1 MLDRIINILKVI
13 KDISDWKIVQTITEA
28 NELFL
33 IKKAI
38 DMPRSK
44 KVNNIEITVYKDFE
58 EDGKRFRG
66 SSIVIISP
74 TMTDEEISKAILDA
88 VFAASF
94 VKNEYYPLPAQSQ
107 HELNVVGSKF
117 DTASLAAWMPKI
129 KDALYKYDTNKN
141 GYINATEIFLNKSN
155 INIINSQGIKLSY
168 NSYKGH
174 IELTTCW
181 KEAGEEIELFKE
193 IKFSDFDSDYLS
205 KSAQELLDM
214 SKEKAV
220 TSPTPNLGS
229 FTVILKGDPVAELL
243 KHYYLQ
249 SNALNVYQHLS
260 TAKLNESMQGA
271 DIKGDKINM
280 VLDPAVNN
288 SAASEPVDN
297 DGFALTK
304 HSIIKDGVLQKYW
317 GTTQYCHYLNVEP
330 TGRINNMI
338 FEGGSKTINEMH
350 SEPYLEIAAF
360 SDFQLNPMTGEFAG
374 EIRLGWYFDGTN
386 RTTVSGGSISG
397 HLNTLQNNM
406 YLSKEL
412 QQCLAQELFVPLNYN
427 GPKAIMLYN
436 VSVAGS

>member
-1 MLDRIINILKVI
+1 MLDRIINILKSNN
-13 KDISDWKIVQTITEA
+13 DISDWKIVQTITEA

-33 IKKAI
+33 IKKSI

-44 KVNNIEITVYKDFE
+44 NIDNIKITVYKDFE
-58 EDGKRFRG
+58 ENGNKYRG
-66 SSIVIISP
+66 SSFVTIPP
-74 TMTDEEISKAILDA
+74 TMTNEEISASIKDA
-88 VFAASF
+88 AFAASF
-94 VKNEYYPLPAQSQ
+94 VKNEYYPLPSQSQ
-107 HELNVVGSKF
+107 HELNVVESKF
-117 DTASLAAWMPKI
+117 DTASLADWMSKI

-141 GYINATEIFLNKSN
+141 GYINATEIFLNKNNTS
-155 INIINSQGIKLSY
+155 IINSKGISLSFK
-168 NSYKGH
+168 SYKGH
-174 IELTTCW
+174 IEFTTSW
-181 KEAGEEIELFKE
+181 KEAGEEIELFQM
-193 IKFSDFDSDYLS
+193 IMFSDFDSEYIS
-205 KSAQELLDM
+205 KSAQEMLEM
-214 SKEKAV
+214 SKEKAA

-229 FTVILKGDPVAELL
+229 FAVILKGNPVAEIL

-249 SNALNVYQHLS
+249 SNAQYVYQHLS
-260 TAKLNESMQGA
+260 TAKLNESIQGA

-297 DGFALTK
+297 DGFELTK
-304 HSIIKDGVLQKYW
+304 HNIIKDGVLQKYW

-330 TGRINNMI
+330 TGKINNMI
-338 FEGGSKTINEMH
+338 FEGGSKTIIEMR

-412 QQCLAQELFVPLNYN
+412 QQCLTQELFIPINYN

-436 VSVAGS
+436 VSVAGN